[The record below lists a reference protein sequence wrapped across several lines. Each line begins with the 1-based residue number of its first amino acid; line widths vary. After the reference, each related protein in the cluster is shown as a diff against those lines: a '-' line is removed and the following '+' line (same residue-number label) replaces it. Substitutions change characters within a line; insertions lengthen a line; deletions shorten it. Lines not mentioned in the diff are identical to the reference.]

1 MGETANIAAIAERLS
16 GELFAEFFW
25 KRTGPMNENWACEKP
40 EHHKVKTHP
49 SDVVFYYDE
58 PYAKQ
63 RIYVNCDLKS
73 YAKSSIT
80 TPALRGAVESLAK
93 QVACAEISSEW
104 RAKYIHSGVTPAV
117 SGLLFVYNHDG
128 EYDKDFRLHLKA
140 VQQAAKLELPRGSKL
155 VVLGPEDIFWLDNVR
170 YEICQMRGRRTG
182 TPPLPDPEH
191 CKYFYPQLV
200 RRKNLQLDHAKAATL
215 EMLTSKL
222 IVLEYS
228 HPNAPDHKGFVL
240 FYRGKGALAEEF
252 TYLFDYLRH
261 FQLLQENIGIEIK
274 MLDASPLAPA
284 MFQKAVQ
291 SYVDGLSNGDAKSP
305 LAERVAA
312 IDCKRITQVLTRFSD
327 LELGMDYA

>member
-1 MGETANIAAIAERLS
+1 MGETANIAAIAEKLS
-16 GELFAEFFW
+16 AELFAEFFW
-25 KRTGPMNENWACEKP
+25 QRTGPMNENWACEKQ
-40 EHHKVKTHP
+40 EHHKVKSHP

-63 RIYVNCDLKS
+63 RTYVNCDLKS

-93 QVACAEISSEW
+93 QVACAEISEEW
-104 RAKYIHSGVTPAV
+104 RAKYVHNGVTPAV

-128 EYDKDFRLHLKA
+128 EYDRDFRQHLKA
-140 VQQAAKLELPRGSKL
+140 VQQSAKLDLPRGSKL

-182 TPPLPDPEH
+182 APPLPDPEH

-200 RRKNLQLDHAKAATL
+200 RRKNLQLDNAKAASL
-215 EMLTSKL
+215 EMLTSRL
-222 IVLEYS
+222 IVLEYGR
-228 HPNAPDHKGFVL
+228 PAAPDHRGFLL
-240 FYRGKGALAEEF
+240 FYRGKGAFAEEF

-261 FQLLQENIGIEIK
+261 FQLLQENIDIEIK
-274 MLDASPLAPA
+274 LLDASPLAPA

-291 SYVDGLSNGDAKSP
+291 TYVDGLSNGNTKSA

-312 IDCKRITQVLTRFSD
+312 ITYKRIMGVQTRFSD
-327 LELGMDYA
+327 LELGMDYE

>member
-1 MGETANIAAIAERLS
+1 MGETANIAAIAEKLS
-16 GELFAEFFW
+16 AELFAEFFW
-25 KRTGPMNENWACEKP
+25 QRTGPMNESWTCEKQ

-63 RIYVNCDLKS
+63 RTYVNCDLKS
-73 YAKSSIT
+73 YATSSIT

-93 QVACAEISSEW
+93 QVACAEISQEW
-104 RAKYIHSGVTPAV
+104 RAKYIHNGVTPAV

-128 EYDKDFRLHLKA
+128 DYDKDFRQHLKA
-140 VQQAAKLELPRGSKL
+140 VQQSAKLDLPRGSKL

-182 TPPLPDPEH
+182 PPPLPDPEH
-191 CKYFYPQLV
+191 CKFFYPQLV
-200 RRKNLQLDHAKAATL
+200 RRKNLQLDHAKAANL
-215 EMLTSKL
+215 EMLTSRL
-222 IVLEYS
+222 IVMEYS
-228 HPNAPDHKGFVL
+228 RPTTHDQRGVLL
-240 FYRGKGALAEEF
+240 FYRGKGAYAEEF

-261 FQLLQENIGIEIK
+261 FQLLQENIEIEIK
-274 MLDASPLAPA
+274 LLDASPHAPA

-291 SYVDGLSNGDAKSP
+291 TYVEGLSNGDTKSP

-312 IDCKRITQVLTRFSD
+312 ISYKRITAVQTRFSD
-327 LELGMDYA
+327 LELGMDYE

>member
-1 MGETANIAAIAERLS
+1 MAETANIAAIAEKLS
-16 GELFAEFFW
+16 AELFGEFFW
-25 KRTGPMNENWACEKP
+25 QRTGPMNENWACERQ

-63 RIYVNCDLKS
+63 RTFVNCDLKS
-73 YAKSSIT
+73 YARSSIT

-93 QVACAEISSEW
+93 QVACAEISEEW
-104 RAKYIHSGVTPAV
+104 RAKYIHNGVTPAV
-117 SGLLFVYNHDG
+117 NGLLFVYNHDS
-128 EYDKDFRLHLKA
+128 EYDKDFRQHLTA
-140 VQQAAKLELPRGSKL
+140 VQHTAKLDLPRGSKL

-182 TPPLPDPEH
+182 PPPLPDPEY
-191 CKYFYPQLV
+191 CKYFSPQLV

-215 EMLTSKL
+215 EMLTSRL
-222 IVLEYS
+222 IILEYS
-228 HPNAPDHKGFVL
+228 RPTASDHRGFVL
-240 FYRGKGALAEEF
+240 FYRGKGAFAEEF

-261 FQLLQENIGIEIK
+261 FQLLQGNIDIEIK
-274 MLDASPLAPA
+274 LLDSSPHAPA

-291 SYVDGLSNGDAKSP
+291 TYVDGLSNGNTKSP

-312 IDCKRITQVLTRFSD
+312 IECKRMTQVLTRFSD
-327 LELGMDYA
+327 LELGMDYE